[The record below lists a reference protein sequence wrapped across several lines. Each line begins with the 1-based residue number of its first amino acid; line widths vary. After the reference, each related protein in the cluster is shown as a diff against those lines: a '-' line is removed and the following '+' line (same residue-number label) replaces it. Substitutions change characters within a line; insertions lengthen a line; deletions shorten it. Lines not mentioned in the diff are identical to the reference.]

1 MTEKQVFGEPEQA
14 LGQTQD
20 AKDVHVEQVLQ
31 QIRAGVRQRQ
41 AERAANRSA
50 RRQTEE
56 RGKHWEQI
64 DERITELQARARI
77 QERPFV
83 SHVPVV
89 GHLIAFIRRT
99 WNNVATRWFVLPMVH
114 QQNAFNQAVV
124 QTFRELVHTQDQLS
138 ARLDETNTWL
148 GETNTWLGEIRDHL
162 DTRIDEANQYMEQV
176 EERLISSDQDVTL
189 LARKIAEREYQVRQ
203 WERRA
208 AKERVELARHL
219 ERLERTLTVLE
230 DKGAVG

>member
-1 MTEKQVFGEPEQA
+1 MTEKQKVFGRPEQD
-14 LGQTQD
+14 LEQTQG
-20 AKDVHVEQVLQ
+20 AEEMHVEQVLQ

-50 RRQTEE
+50 RRQTKE
-56 RGKHWEQI
+56 RGKHWEQV
-64 DERITELQARARI
+64 DQKITELQARARV

-89 GHLIAFIRRT
+89 GRLITFVRST

-114 QQNAFNQAVV
+114 QQNAFNQTVV
-124 QTFRELVHTQDQLS
+124 QTFRELIHTQDRLS

-148 GETNTWLGEIRDHL
+148 GEIRDYL
-162 DTRIDEANQYMEQV
+162 DTRIDEANQYLEQV

-203 WERRA
+203 WDRRA
-208 AKERVELARHL
+208 AKERTELARHL
-219 ERLERTLTVLE
+219 DQLEEILAVLE
-230 DKGAVG
+230 DKGVAG